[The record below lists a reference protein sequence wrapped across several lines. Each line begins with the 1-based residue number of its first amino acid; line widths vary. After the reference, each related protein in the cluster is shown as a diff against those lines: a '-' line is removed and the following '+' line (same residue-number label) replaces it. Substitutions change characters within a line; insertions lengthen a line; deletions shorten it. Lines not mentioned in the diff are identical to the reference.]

1 MQQKCLWMGSSCKIV
16 KNYFVILFVTHGSL
30 EGCGTKGHH
39 FYIAEEGEGYTRW
52 LILQLE
58 AANCN

>member
-1 MQQKCLWMGSSCKIV
+1 MGSICKIV
-16 KNYFVILFVTHGSL
+16 KNYFVILFVTYGSL

-39 FYIAEEGEGYTRW
+39 LYIAEEGEGYTRW